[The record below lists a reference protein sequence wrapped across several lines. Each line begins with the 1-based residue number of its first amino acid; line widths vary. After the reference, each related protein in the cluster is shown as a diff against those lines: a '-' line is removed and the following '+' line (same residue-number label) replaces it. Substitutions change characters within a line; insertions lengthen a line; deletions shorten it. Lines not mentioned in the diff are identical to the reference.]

1 MQFSRFLFI
10 LLLIT
15 GMFLLSAQS
24 PLTNRYKRFEYITIR
39 DGLSQN
45 GVYCIWQDS
54 RGFMWF
60 GTQDGLNRYDGYTF
74 ELYNHDPGDPNTL
87 VNNYIYSLFES
98 NHAPGVLWVGTA
110 SGLCKLDLT
119 TGAITSFKNNPT
131 YDNCLK
137 NVPIVE
143 IIGDRE
149 GNLWLGTRGEGLN
162 KFNIKS
168 CTVTQYKNTPHQPQR
183 LGTNNVMALVQD
195 LEGNYWIGSDGG
207 GLSKFDKKNNTF
219 TIYKK
224 KPGNPNRLIH
234 NSILSLFCDGSSGD
248 IWIGTDG
255 DGLTRLHRD
264 KHGHETFTHFTY
276 DPANPK
282 GLNNNHVRTISRD
295 STGLLWIGTRGGGL
309 CSLQPDTG
317 QFENYTYGP
326 DNPYGLENDNIAVIF
341 EDRAGSL
348 WFGTQGG
355 GIKKINKNQV
365 NFLLYFNDP
374 NHPGGLKHDEI
385 WDIHE
390 GNNGILQVCTNGG
403 LYLFDME
410 KETFRLLVHNRQ
422 YPENLDYNRLFSVCQ
437 AL

>member
-24 PLTNRYKRFEYITIR
+24 PLTNRYKRFKYITIR

-74 ELYNHDPGDPNTL
+74 KVYNHDPDDPDTL
-87 VNNYIYSLFES
+87 VNNYIYSLYES
-98 NHAPGVLWVGTA
+98 NHSPGVLWIGTA
-110 SGLCKLDLT
+110 SGLCKLDMT
-119 TGAITSFKNNPT
+119 TGIITSFRNDPT
-131 YDNCLK
+131 YDNYLK
-137 NVPIVE
+137 NVPIKK

-149 GNLWLGTRGEGLN
+149 GNPWLGTSGEGLN

-168 CTVTQYKNTPHQPQR
+168 CSLTQYKNTPDQPHR
-183 LGTNNVMALVQD
+183 LGNNNVTALVQD
-195 LEGNYWIGSDGG
+195 MEGNYWIGSDGG

-224 KPGNPNRLIH
+224 GVAPPTYYCIGSGKNHREEKVCQKNKVSKGINKREPGNPNDLIH
-234 NSILSLFCDGSSGD
+234 SSILSLFCDRSSGD
-248 IWIGTDG
+248 IWVGTDG
-255 DGLTRLHRD
+255 GGLIGLHRD
-264 KHGHETFTHFTY
+264 KHGHETFSHFTY
-276 DPANPK
+276 DPANPG
-282 GLNNNHVRTISRD
+282 GLINNQVKAVFQD

-317 QFENYTYGP
+317 QFKNYTYDP
-326 DNPYGLENDNIAVIF
+326 DNPYGFKNDNIAVIF

-355 GIKKINKNQV
+355 GIKKINKNQG
-365 NFLLYFNDP
+365 NFLLYFKGRY
-374 NHPGGLKHDEI
+374 H
-385 WDIHE
+385 
-390 GNNGILQVCTNGG
+390 Q
-403 LYLFDME
+403 LF
-410 KETFRLLVHNRQ
+410 KR
-422 YPENLDYNRLFSVCQ
+422 
-437 AL
+437 